1 MTNAALSALIERV
14 KAEAATRAPAQ
25 DAFMQPVSRPSE
37 LPDGRT
43 SRDRGQKS
51 VATGVGIERF
61 LVGDDDAFIDEAYRC
76 LLGREADD
84 SGRHNYRKQL
94 AGGASRLSIAAKL
107 RLSGEGRNRAV
118 NMVGLKPA
126 MALTALDRALR
137 PLRLGFISRAAIA
150 CLERRASKR
159 ALPLEYRRALEAM
172 EARLAECEEDMKL
185 VVEAARRSAPEWALV
200 SQQAIDRYYLAF
212 EDANRGTQESITAKL
227 GVYNDWLGTRVPGR
241 RGLQHAIVDIGC
253 GRGEWL
259 AFVCAKRFDAV
270 GVDANPVM
278 VDLCK
283 SRGFDVQCMDAL
295 GYLRTLPAKS
305 VGAVTGF
312 HIIEH
317 LPFDYLYALV
327 AECNRVL
334 VDGGSVLF
342 ETPNPENVLVGSHT
356 FYHDFTHRNPVT
368 PSAITF
374 LLQYHGFDDIDII
387 RSSPYPEEAKV
398 PGNDPLTERVNGHLC
413 GPQDFAVTGRKA
425 RPAGALV

>member
-14 KAEAATRAPAQ
+14 KAEAATRAPALS
-25 DAFMQPVSRPSE
+25 QPVSRPSGM
-37 LPDGRT
+37 PVGPR
-43 SRDRGQKS
+43 SRDRNQKS
-51 VATGVGIERF
+51 IAAGVGIERF
-61 LVGDDDAFIDEAYRC
+61 MVGDNDDFIEEAYRC

-84 SGRHNYRKQL
+84 SGRRNYRTQL
-94 AGGASRLSIAAKL
+94 ANGVSRLSIAAKL
-107 RLSGEGRNRAV
+107 RLSGEGRNRGV
-118 NMVGLKPA
+118 NVGGLKSA
-126 MALTALDRALR
+126 IAFTAIDRALR
-137 PLRLGFISRAAIA
+137 PLRLNAMSRVAIA

-159 ALPLEYRRALEAM
+159 AIVLECRRALEHI
-172 EARLAECEEDMKL
+172 EARLAGHEEDMKAA
-185 VVEAARRSAPEWALV
+185 VEAARRTAPEGTPV
-200 SQQAIDRYYLAF
+200 SQQALDRYYLAF
-212 EDANRGTQESITAKL
+212 EDANRGSQESITAKL
-227 GVYNDWLGTRVPGR
+227 AVYNDWLGTRVPGR

-259 AFVCAKRFDAV
+259 AYVSAKRFDAV
-270 GVDANPVM
+270 GVDANPAM

-283 SRGFDVQCMDAL
+283 ARGFDVQCMDAL
-295 GYLRTLPAKS
+295 GYLRTLPSKS

-374 LLQYHGFDDIDII
+374 LLQYHGFDDLDII

-425 RPAGALV
+425 RAAGDLV